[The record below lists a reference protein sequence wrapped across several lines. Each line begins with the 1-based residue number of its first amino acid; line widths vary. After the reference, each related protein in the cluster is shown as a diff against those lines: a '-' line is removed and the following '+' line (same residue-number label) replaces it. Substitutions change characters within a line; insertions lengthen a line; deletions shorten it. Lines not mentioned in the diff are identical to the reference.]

1 MTRSPGLVVRWCRTY
16 ASKAER
22 FVQPISPE
30 TLPRGYLVAS
40 TYAGVKKAIS
50 PGTSSVPMSKPDMAL
65 VVSSVPASVAGVFTT
80 NAFRA
85 APVVHATTALQQ
97 AGPDARVRAVLT
109 NSGCANAVTGEAGL
123 DDTRALVEQVRA
135 SLAPSSEC
143 TPTDVLMMSTG
154 VIGVRLPVL
163 PMRRAIEDL
172 VSGRLL
178 QNHPEAWLDVARAF
192 MTTDT
197 FPKLRTRSFSLGGR
211 QCRIAGIDKGA
222 GMIHPRMASAS
233 SALHATMLGLF
244 ATDAPIATPD
254 LQRCLNEAVRVS
266 FNCVSV
272 DGDMSTNDTV
282 VALANGQ
289 ATAEDGSVPDEWWT
303 EKSHPDLVRAFQ
315 AELTALCTEMAQL
328 LVRDGE
334 GAEKFVQV
342 RVRHA
347 GTYEQAH
354 AIAASISTSA
364 LVKCAMHGEDANW
377 GRILCAA
384 GYAALPAPAWAVDP
398 SKVHV
403 TFEPPPGVQEAP
415 LPTLIDGVPQVV
427 DEAHAARLLRHE
439 DIYVDVDLQGGTWRR
454 EEAVAE
460 AVYWTC
466 DFSKEYITINGD
478 YRT

>member
-1 MTRSPGLVVRWCRTY
+1 M
-16 ASKAER
+16 
-22 FVQPISPE
+22 QPIAAH

-50 PGTSSVPMSKPDMAL
+50 PSTSSVPMPKPDMAL
-65 VVSSVPASVAGVFTT
+65 LVSSVPASVAGVFTT
-80 NAFRA
+80 NVFRA
-85 APVVHATTALQQ
+85 APVVHAMTALQQ
-97 AGPDARVRAVLT
+97 AGSHARVRAILT
-109 NSGCANAVTGEAGL
+109 NSGCANAVTGQAGL
-123 DDTRALVEQVRA
+123 DDTHVLVEQVRA
-135 SLAPSSEC
+135 SLISSSER
-143 TPTDVLMMSTG
+143 TPADVLMLSTG
-154 VIGVRLPVL
+154 VIGVRLPV
-163 PMRRAIEDL
+163 PVMQRAIQHL
-172 VSGRLL
+172 VSGRNL
-178 QNHPEAWLDVARAF
+178 QSHPEAWLDVARAF

-197 FPKLRTRSFSLGGR
+197 FPKLRTRTFTLGGR
-211 QCRIAGIDKGA
+211 RCSIAGIDKGA

-233 SALHATMLGLF
+233 SALHATMLGMF
-244 ATDAPIATPD
+244 ATDAPVATPD
-254 LQRCLNEAVRVS
+254 LQRCLDEAVRVS

-282 VALANGQ
+282 LALANGQ
-289 ATAEDGSVPDEWWT
+289 APAEDGSVPDEWWT
-303 EKSHPDLVRAFQ
+303 GESHPELMRAFQ

-328 LVRDGE
+328 IVRDGE

-342 RVRHA
+342 RVRNA

-364 LVKCAMHGEDANW
+364 LVKCAMHGADANW

-384 GYAALPAPAWAVDP
+384 GYAALPEPAWAVDP

-403 TFEPPPGVQEAP
+403 TFEPPPGVKEAA

-427 DEAHAARLLRHE
+427 DEAHAARLLQHE

-466 DFSKEYITINGD
+466 DFSKEYIMINGD

>member
-1 MTRSPGLVVRWCRTY
+1 
-16 ASKAER
+16 
-22 FVQPISPE
+22 
-30 TLPRGYLVAS
+30 
-40 TYAGVKKAIS
+40 
-50 PGTSSVPMSKPDMAL
+50 
-65 VVSSVPASVAGVFTT
+65 
-80 NAFRA
+80 
-85 APVVHATTALQQ
+85 
-97 AGPDARVRAVLT
+97 
-109 NSGCANAVTGEAGL
+109 
-123 DDTRALVEQVRA
+123 
-135 SLAPSSEC
+135 
-143 TPTDVLMMSTG
+143 
-154 VIGVRLPVL
+154 
-163 PMRRAIEDL
+163 
-172 VSGRLL
+172 
-178 QNHPEAWLDVARAF
+178 
-192 MTTDT
+192 
-197 FPKLRTRSFSLGGR
+197 
-211 QCRIAGIDKGA
+211 
-222 GMIHPRMASAS
+222 MIHPRMASAS

-427 DEAHAARLLRHE
+427 DEAHAARLLQHE